1 MHLGTENCISLASL
15 RQVNSAAANRNEAE
29 GLKKSRILRRAENLK
44 QKIGVGKNAK
54 NSLEVTR
61 GREGERRKLLL
72 SARSPVV
79 TDTTALQLNRAGEE
93 KCVILQIH

>member
-1 MHLGTENCISLASL
+1 M
-15 RQVNSAAANRNEAE
+15 
-29 GLKKSRILRRAENLK
+29 K

-61 GREGERRKLLL
+61 GREGGRRKLLL
-72 SARSPVV
+72 SARNPVV

-93 KCVILQIH
+93 KCVIL